1 MDGDRHS
8 LQQLIRSLAQL
19 KTSHKTLCR
28 PLRGRCRV
36 LQALS
41 SILLTYL
48 SRLNVVSG
56 FIASFAGQW
65 SYYKDKYSMVY
76 APLKKQSFSTSD
88 TFDISEFG
96 PISLVV
102 IQGTSLCNLNCD
114 YCYLP
119 DRQTKKSISL
129 DLIEPIFERVFT
141 SPFLKKDFTIC
152 WHAGEPLTMPVEF
165 YEEAA
170 QRISTVHQEKGSK
183 EFNFSFSVQT
193 NGTLINQG
201 WCDFFNRHHF
211 KVGVSIDGPEFLHNA
226 HRKTWKGDGT
236 FANVMRGI
244 SLLQKNNIQFQTI
257 SVLTEDALSYPDEIF
272 QFFVENKIHRVGF
285 NVEEI
290 EGVHDDTSLS
300 RQTSEEKFS
309 AFMRRLWQLNREANG
324 VLRVREFEK
333 ICQLMFT
340 GQKLTKSD
348 LCTPFSIISI
358 DHLGNFSTFSPELLA
373 MQDDHYGNFILG
385 NVLTD
390 SFESAC
396 KTDKFRQVYG
406 DIRAG
411 RQLCQD
417 TCQYFSVCAGGAP
430 SNKYWEN
437 HSFNSSETQ
446 SCRLYKQII
455 TNIVL
460 EEMESSLG
468 LR

>member
-1 MDGDRHS
+1 M
-8 LQQLIRSLAQL
+8 IYTPF
-19 KTSHKTLCR
+19 KE
-28 PLRGRCRV
+28 
-36 LQALS
+36 LS
-41 SILLTYL
+41 S
-48 SRLNVVSG
+48 NQ
-56 FIASFAGQW
+56 AC
-65 SYYKDKYSMVY
+65 
-76 APLKKQSFSTSD
+76 
-88 TFDISEFG
+88 TFNMSEFG
-96 PISLVV
+96 PISLVI

-119 DRQTKKSISL
+119 DRQTKNSISL
-129 DLIEPIFERVFT
+129 DLIEPIFERIFA

-152 WHAGEPLTMPVEF
+152 WHAGEPLTMPIDF

-170 QRISTVHQEKGSK
+170 ERINAVYQANSSTEYKY
-183 EFNFSFSVQT
+183 SFSVQT
-193 NGTLINQG
+193 NGTLINQA

-211 KVGVSIDGPEFLHNA
+211 KVGISVDGPEFLHNA

-236 FANVMRGI
+236 FSSVMRGI

-257 SVLTEDALSYPDEIF
+257 SVLTEEALSYPDEIF
-272 QFFVENKIHRVGF
+272 QFFIENKIHRVGF

-290 EGVHDDTSLS
+290 EGIHDETSLKKQS
-300 RQTSEEKFS
+300 SEEKFA
-309 AFMRRLWQLNREANG
+309 AFMRRLWTLNQEASG
-324 VLRVREFEK
+324 ILRIREFEK
-333 ICQLMFT
+333 ICQLMYT

-373 MQDDHYGNFILG
+373 MQDEHYGDFVLG

-396 KTDKFRQVYG
+396 TTDKFRQVYG

-411 RQLCQD
+411 QQLCRE

-437 HSFNSSETQ
+437 HSFNSSETR
-446 SCRLYKQII
+446 SCRLYKQAV

-460 EEMESSLG
+460 EEMEKSLG